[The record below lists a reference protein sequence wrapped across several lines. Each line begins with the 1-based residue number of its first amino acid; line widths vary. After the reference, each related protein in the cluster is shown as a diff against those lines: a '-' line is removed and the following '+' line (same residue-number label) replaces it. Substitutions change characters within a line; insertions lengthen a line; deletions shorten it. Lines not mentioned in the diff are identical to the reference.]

1 VVEREGM
8 QLRSVLG
15 GELMPRLWS
24 GVLSGLLLS
33 SSILMAQE
41 QPRFGWKKTGQ
52 ETFSLDAT
60 EAKYLR
66 LPSGRLH
73 FEFQAE
79 DAVYAGVLT
88 PQQYAAVSGRYLTLA
103 AFRQFHCVRE
113 SIIETTADCI
123 VGVPNA
129 VLAVRDKRGPI
140 TRAAG
145 LYSTVKPVG
154 GSAGLADRASKPN
167 RVTVTLYQW
176 ACIENCP
183 N

>member
-1 VVEREGM
+1 MRKTHGFAWFVRVIAP
-8 QLRSVLG
+8 
-15 GELMPRLWS
+15 LM
-24 GVLSGLLLS
+24 LLLGLFP
-33 SSILMAQE
+33 SSILAAQE
-41 QPRFGWKKTGQ
+41 PPKFGWKKTGE

-60 EAKYLR
+60 EVKYLR
-66 LPSGRLH
+66 LPSGRLR

-88 PQQYAAVSGRYLTLA
+88 PQQYSALLGKYLTLA

-113 SIIETTADCI
+113 SIIETTADCN
-123 VGVPNA
+123 VGIPNA

-145 LYSTVKPVG
+145 AYSTVKPVG
-154 GSAGLADRASKPN
+154 GSATLADRASKPN
-167 RVTVTLYQW
+167 RVKVTLYQW